1 MSACH
6 SFSLFLKVHVS
17 SESMIPDHCRAYA
30 LSYPQDDDY
39 IKKCD
44 HEHNARCDRCE
55 IQPTV
60 FHEIQEVLGSVDC
73 DEERDEMEYE
83 ISEARQNIQAWK
95 AHLLRSINQD
105 AVRHEILE
113 NLDAKSIFLTMD
125 WAMKFLPRKFRESQS
140 DWFGKRGIPWHI
152 SVAMRKNANNE
163 TEMLT
168 FVHSF
173 ESCTQDSSAVLAI
186 IDDVFTQLKEIMPEM
201 NSVYL
206 RQDNAGCYHCAS
218 TLLSVH
224 RVATKHEINLRRVDF
239 SDPQSGKGPCD
250 RKAATI
256 KSHMRI
262 YVNAGHDIETA
273 LQMTTAIESSG
284 GMAGVSMTVSGP
296 QPTAK
301 SAPVKWKGVSFI
313 NDIEYSN
320 DGMQVWRAYG
330 IGCGKFLSWSN
341 FCQAS
346 SSPLSR
352 LNRLADNAST
362 QVSFETVKARQRSE
376 QTTELASATERDSD
390 EENSEKRSGLFHCPE
405 EECVK
410 SFQQYS
416 SLEKHLDCGT
426 HKYALEHETLYDK
439 AIGYAAKLEHGAGV
453 VPETVDEDVTISLGD
468 EGPPLPMG
476 WALKS
481 ATVTRKNLTA
491 AQKTYLTEVFQE
503 EERTGQKADPGNIS
517 KAMRRA
523 KHSDGSSTF
532 EKDGF
537 LTPLQ
542 IAGFFSRL
550 TGKKTYV
557 GSSVDIERHEANKE
571 KDIQELTQ
579 EVMETLAL
587 QHPIMY
593 EKYNI
598 CESVCQSKL
607 SRFSVA
613 MLQEI
618 CTALELDISTITSK
632 RKKPYMDILQRLVDK
647 CSCKTMN

>member
-1 MSACH
+1 
-6 SFSLFLKVHVS
+6 
-17 SESMIPDHCRAYA
+17 MIPDHCRAYA

-39 IKKCD
+39 ITKCD
-44 HEHNARCDRCE
+44 HEHNKRCDRCE
-55 IQPTV
+55 ILPTV

-73 DEERDEMEYE
+73 DEERGEIEYE

-105 AVRHEILE
+105 AARHEILK

-152 SVAMRKNANNE
+152 SVAMRNNANNE

-173 ESCTQDSSAVLAI
+173 ESCTQDSSTVLAI
-186 IDDVFTQLKEIMPEM
+186 IDDVFTQLKEIMPQI

-224 RVATKHEINLRRVDF
+224 RVATKHGINLKRVDF
-239 SDPQSGKGPCD
+239 SDPQSGKGSCD

-273 LQMTTAIESSG
+273 SQMMTAIESSG
-284 GMAGVSMTVSGP
+284 GMAGVSVTVSGS

-301 SAPVKWKGVSFI
+301 SAPVKWEGVSFI
-313 NDIEYSN
+313 NNIEYSN
-320 DGMQVWRAYG
+320 DGMQVWRAYR
-330 IGCGKFLSWSN
+330 IGCGKFLPWSN
-341 FCQAS
+341 FRQAS
-346 SSPLSR
+346 SSPLPHINK
-352 LNRLADNAST
+352 LGDNASSNL
-362 QVSFETVKARQRSE
+362 SFETVKARQRPK
-376 QTTELASATERDSD
+376 QTTELASATEKDSD
-390 EENSEKRSGLFHCPE
+390 EENIEKRSGLFHCPE
-405 EECVK
+405 EGCVK

-416 SLEKHLDCGT
+416 WLEKHLDCDK
-426 HKYALEHETLYDK
+426 HKYALEQETLYDK
-439 AIGYAAKLEHGAGV
+439 AMKMYAAKLEHGAGV
-453 VPETVDEDVTISLGD
+453 VPETVDEDVIISLGD
-468 EGPPLPMG
+468 EGPALPMG

-481 ATVTRKNLTA
+481 TTATRKNLTVT
-491 AQKTYLTEVFQE
+491 QKTYHTEVFKE
-503 EERTGQKADPGNIS
+503 GERTGQKADPAHIS

-523 KHSDGSSTF
+523 KHSDGSSIF
-532 EKDGF
+532 EKDDF

-550 TGKKTYV
+550 TAKKTYST
-557 GSSVDIERHEANKE
+557 GSEDVEIHEANNE
-571 KDIQELTQ
+571 KDIQELTE
-579 EVMETLAL
+579 EVMKTFAL
-587 QHPIMY
+587 QHPIMF

-598 CESVCQSKL
+598 CEIVCQSKL
-607 SRFSVA
+607 SKFSVG
-613 MLQEI
+613 MLGEI
-618 CTALELDISTITSK
+618 CTALELDVSSVTSK
-632 RKKPYMDILQRLVDK
+632 RKQPYMDILQRLVDK
-647 CSCKTMN
+647 CSCKTMK